1 MSENIRIPI
10 YDPRPEVEALWDEL
24 HEAIDRVLRSGR
36 FILGPEVEAF
46 EEEVAEYLGVRYA
59 VGVNSGTDALVIAL
73 RALGIGPGDEVITTP
88 FTFFATAEAI
98 SMVGAKPVF
107 VDIEPRTYNID
118 PALIPQAITPRT
130 KAILPVHLYGHAAN
144 MGPILELAR
153 AHSLKVVEDVAQA
166 FGGEYKGRKLGSL
179 GDAGAFSFFPTK
191 NLGGFGDGGLIATNN
206 PEVAEMARALRAHGA
221 RKKYHNEMLG
231 YNSRLDALQAA
242 LLRVKLRHIDE
253 WNERRRAVAARYHE
267 ALAGVEGLVLP
278 VEAEYAH
285 HVYHQYTVR
294 VKHGRRDALRARLAE
309 AGIGTMVYYP
319 VPVHRLPVYAWPEG
333 SLPQAEAAAEE
344 VVALPIFPAFKQ
356 CSALAYIREQV
367 GDCLSQLSS

>member
-1 MSENIRIPI
+1 MNQIRIPI

-24 HEAIDRVLRSGR
+24 HAAIDGVLRSGR

-46 EEEVAEYLGVRYA
+46 EQEAAEYLGVRYA

-73 RALGIGPGDEVITTP
+73 RALGVGPGDEVITTP

-107 VDIEPRTYNID
+107 VDIDPQTYNIA

-130 KAILPVHLYGHAAN
+130 KAILPVHLYGHAAD

-153 AHSLKVVEDVAQA
+153 AHGLKVLEDVAQA
-166 FGGEYKGRKLGSL
+166 FGGEYRGRKLGSL

-191 NLGGFGDGGLIATNN
+191 NLGGFGDGGLIATDN
-206 PEVAEMARALRAHGA
+206 PKIAETARVLRAHGA

-242 LLRVKLRHIDE
+242 MLRVKLRHIAE
-253 WNERRRAVAARYHE
+253 WNERRREVAERYKQ
-267 ALAGVEGLVLP
+267 ALKDVKGLLLP
-278 VEAEYAH
+278 VERPYAK
-285 HVYHQYTVR
+285 HVYHQFTVR
-294 VKHGRRDALRARLAE
+294 ILGGRRDEAKRRLAA

-319 VPVHRLPVYAWPEG
+319 VPVHRLPVYGWPEG
-333 SLPQAEAAAEE
+333 SLPQAESAAAE
-344 VVALPIFPAFKQ
+344 VLSLPVSPFLLLDAQNEIVK
-356 CSALAYIREQV
+356 SVKNLLV
-367 GDCLSQLSS
+367 NTL